1 MPSLWNPWRG
11 CRKCSTG
18 CLHCYIHKGD
28 AKRGVDTSVITRT
41 PQFYR
46 PVERKR
52 NGEYKMKP
60 GLVWLCFSSDF
71 LIEEADGWRGEVWK
85 MIRERQDCSFLFL
98 TKRITRFEKCLPPD
112 WGDGYDNVYV
122 CCTIE
127 DQRTADERLGVFT
140 SLPIKHR
147 GITAQPL
154 VGPVDLE
161 RYLPEIDLV
170 TVGGEA
176 DTDGRVMDYS
186 WVLDIRDQC
195 IRYDV
200 SFIFRQ
206 CATNFVKDGVSYRL
220 RTPILASQA
229 RKAGID
235 YESERVLF
243 PTGKESSNTSELFS

>member
-1 MPSLWNPWRG
+1 
-11 CRKCSTG
+11 
-18 CLHCYIHKGD
+18 
-28 AKRGVDTSVITRT
+28 
-41 PQFYR
+41 
-46 PVERKR
+46 
-52 NGEYKMKP
+52 
-60 GLVWLCFSSDF
+60 
-71 LIEEADGWRGEVWK
+71 

-98 TKRITRFEKCLPPD
+98 TKRITRFEKGLPPD

-127 DQRTADERLGVFT
+127 DQRTADERLGIFT

-186 WVLDIRDQC
+186 WVLDIRNQC
-195 IRYDV
+195 VRHDV